1 MGNNCPAGDTTVLR
15 STPEYVNR
23 ISAQISGIS
32 IPDHATPGTN
42 NYARG
47 RAGLSPHFCR
57 IEHEGDAFECDH
69 SRVGE
74 MAFTRVLVLV
84 VFMVIMQNSWM
95 LITSCIWCLHLLN
108 PCMLCQL

>member
-57 IEHEGDAFECDH
+57 IEQRGRRI
-69 SRVGE
+69 RVRSFQSGRDG
-74 MAFTRVLVLV
+74 FYKSFSTRSVHG
-84 VFMVIMQNSWM
+84 NYAE
-95 LITSCIWCLHLLN
+95 
-108 PCMLCQL
+108 